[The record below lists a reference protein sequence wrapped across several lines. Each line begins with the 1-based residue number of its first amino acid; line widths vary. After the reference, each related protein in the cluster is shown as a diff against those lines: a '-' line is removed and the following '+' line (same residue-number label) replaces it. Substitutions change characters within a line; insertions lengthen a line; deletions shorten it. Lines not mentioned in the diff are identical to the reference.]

1 MNSQSQSSSSPS
13 QSPSAQSLLSQL
25 ADTVSERNRSDCLI
39 SELRFLAGMMKID
52 GILHQNIES
61 IISKADYHITR
72 RWSQLEESELAKNK

>member
-13 QSPSAQSLLSQL
+13 QSPSAQLLLSQL
-25 ADTVSERNRSDCLI
+25 AEAISERNRSDCLI

-61 IISKADYHITR
+61 IVSKADHHMMR

>member
-1 MNSQSQSSSSPS
+1 
-13 QSPSAQSLLSQL
+13 
-25 ADTVSERNRSDCLI
+25 
-39 SELRFLAGMMKID
+39 MMKID